1 MRPLNLEIKGGYAF
15 GSAKFEW
22 RGVAAPE
29 RDPQPA
35 RGEEWV
41 LPPQPR
47 RTPRTPATRITS
59 TKSRSRSGGANCKK
73 DGKSCAF
80 ASPSKDAITSR
91 GVSLPP
97 LKTPSRYVPPRR
109 AMRRLGASA
118 LLQALP
124 RAQSLALRRRK
135 FCWKPWSTRLHT
147 PGFRVCL
154 MAPKPTSFGMFC
166 TGHSFAGTRRRQ
178 CRPFSSLRFS
188 TLDGSLPR

>member
-41 LPPQPR
+41 LPPQPH
-47 RTPRTPATRITS
+47 RTLRTPATRFTS
-59 TKSRSRSGGANCKK
+59 GKSRLRSGGANCKK
-73 DGKSCAF
+73 AGKSCN
-80 ASPSKDAITSR
+80 ASAQRRTRRIPSAKSSGSAKCKRVGKPCSASTPRRTRRTAAPRVAAHRFRATFEGRDNITGR
-91 GVSLPP
+91 FMAP

-135 FCWKPWSTRLHT
+135 F
-147 PGFRVCL
+147 
-154 MAPKPTSFGMFC
+154 
-166 TGHSFAGTRRRQ
+166 
-178 CRPFSSLRFS
+178 
-188 TLDGSLPR
+188 